1 MLELNEDKWLAVLG
15 AKVQRK
21 FATGQTKADKMI
33 KCASGQY
40 LLSSLPLVKFVYLTR
55 VPL

>member
-21 FATGQTKADKMI
+21 FAAGQTKADKMI

-40 LLSSLPLVKFVYLTR
+40 LLSSLPLVKFFYLTR